1 MPSQPVPPPTF
12 RVFPLLPR
20 TLDVEENLK
29 NIDLVGAWC
38 AKHRF
43 EGPLIFNGNDTL
55 TEVWVIA
62 QMLLE
67 RYGVSPLVAV
77 NPHFM
82 HPFTVAK
89 MVSTFATAY
98 GKSISLN
105 MITGTALNQAE
116 QLNDTLDHDQKY
128 DRLLEYVE
136 IVQQLTRNSG
146 RPVSYEG
153 QHYTIKDLPL
163 NPPIPQQLLPTYFV
177 AGHSEKA
184 LEIRD
189 KTGAVGMQ
197 MLMPDLA
204 EAARKNGAKGIHFG
218 IVTRETEAEARAA
231 AKERFPED
239 RRGKHMQDRS
249 MKNTDSAWKRRL
261 KFASDAPDES
271 ENGYSL
277 SPFRNFQADCPFFV
291 GSHAQV
297 AELLA
302 DLAKNGVGE
311 FVIDIPLGDAEFAN
325 IARAVDMARGMVAQ
339 ARPAAAAA

>member
-1 MPSQPVPPPTF
+1 MSADSALPPAF

-20 TLDVEENLK
+20 TLDVAQNLK
-29 NIDLVGAWC
+29 NIDLVGGWC
-38 AKHRF
+38 AKHKL

-89 MVSTFATAY
+89 MVTSFATAY
-98 GKSISLN
+98 QKSICLN

-128 DRLLEYVE
+128 DRLLEYIEV
-136 IVQQLTRNSG
+136 IQQLTRNGG
-146 RPVSYEG
+146 RPVTFEG
-153 QHYTIKDLPL
+153 EHYTIKELPL
-163 NPPIPQQLLPTYFV
+163 NPPIDEQLLPTYFV

-189 KTGAVGMQ
+189 KTGATGMQ

-204 EAARKNGAKGIHFG
+204 EAARKNGAGAIHFG

-231 AKERFPED
+231 AKEQFPED

-261 KFASDAPDES
+261 KFAAEAPDES
-271 ENGYSL
+271 DNGYSL

-297 AELLA
+297 ADLLA
-302 DLAKNGVGE
+302 ELATSDVNE
-311 FVIDIPLGDAEFAN
+311 FVLDIQLSDAEFENTSHA
-325 IARAVDMARGMVAQ
+325 IKMARGKVSA
-339 ARPAAAAA
+339 AESAAAA